1 VRSDG
6 EHTGGG
12 HVTDRPTP
20 ARAIRS
26 IAGRHVSAVDLV
38 TAEIRR
44 AILTGALEPGQ
55 GFGIAELGE
64 QLGVSHIPVREAL
77 RRLEGQGLIVLKPA
91 RRAVVAALTSTDL
104 QGIYG
109 LRLLIEPELA
119 ARAVAVHTAE
129 QLDELASIVAGMAQE
144 EPEVVWDLHQRF
156 HLRIVEPAASEW
168 DLRTLDQLWAAAERY
183 TRLVFDFA
191 DATRG
196 EQNRRVDVH
205 QRICEAIRARDEA
218 ATRRAVRSHLRDN
231 QNALL
236 ERIGAV
242 EHRAPRSSKRS
253 PA

>member
-1 VRSDG
+1 MSDLG
-6 EHTGGG
+6 EQCEG
-12 HVTDRPTP
+12 HVTDRPRPTK
-20 ARAIRS
+20 AIRS
-26 IAGRHVSAVDLV
+26 IAGQNVSAVDLV

-91 RRAVVAALTSTDL
+91 RRAAVAALTSADL

-109 LRLLIEPELA
+109 LRLLIEPEIA
-119 ARAVAVHTAE
+119 ARAATLHTAE
-129 QLDELASIVAGMAQE
+129 QLDELRSIVDGMAQDD
-144 EPEVVWDLHQRF
+144 PEVVWDLHQQF

-168 DLRTLDQLWAAAERY
+168 DLRTLDHLWAAAERY

-191 DATRG
+191 DATPV
-196 EQNRRVDVH
+196 EQSHRVDVH
-205 QRICEAIRARDEA
+205 QRICDAIHARDAA

-231 QNALL
+231 QDALL

-242 EHRAPRSSKRS
+242 EQRAPRSGKRA